1 MPSLLK
7 IFTLLVSLL
16 IVGAAAAARPTS
28 EGAHVTVTRLS
39 GDKLELVYAGE
50 KFSSR
55 DFAEAY
61 LLLKAAENAEQRG
74 ADWFTLAHKSQDHP
88 GYHPPRGDLSYGAGY
103 RHWQP
108 HWFYQV
114 AGQDWQPWYPEWG
127 ARFWAEETD
136 LRTVQR
142 FEVHA
147 IIELGQG
154 APPKVDAVFEPQPI
168 LDDRQLKL
176 AARQP

>member
-1 MPSLLK
+1 MSLLK
-7 IFTLLVSLL
+7 MFTPLVALF
-16 IVGAAAAARPTS
+16 IAGVAAAAGPTS
-28 EGAHVTVTRLS
+28 KEARVTVTQLS
-39 GDKLELVYAGE
+39 AGKLELVYAGE

-55 DFAEAY
+55 DVAEAY
-61 LLLKAAENAEQRG
+61 LLLRAAENANQRG

-88 GYHPPRGDLSYGAGY
+88 GHHPPRADLSYGASY

-114 AGQDWQPWYPEWG
+114 ARQDWQPWYPEWG

-147 IIELGQG
+147 IIELGRG
-154 APPKVDAVFEPQPI
+154 ARPKVDAVFEPKPI
-168 LDDRQLKL
+168 MADRQLKL
-176 AARQP
+176 VALQP